1 MGTTTSG
8 DSLDVSMTVN
18 DRIIHATL
26 SLISEHGLGAVTMSR
41 VADTAGVARQTLYN
55 HYDDIDT
62 IVTTAIDR
70 HNRESVELLEAA
82 LQLAESPTGKIEQ
95 MVRHFVMVG
104 SHARH
109 AFDFGTGLSADARA
123 ALDSYNDAV
132 EQLIRDI
139 LQDGRG
145 SEDFRSNINPE
156 IDTVL
161 IRALLEGLYEL
172 AADTPEQAS
181 RIVTTGTRTI
191 LAALQ

>member
-1 MGTTTSG
+1 MGYTTSG
-8 DSLDVSMTVN
+8 DHPNDSMSVN

-26 SLISEHGLGAVTMSR
+26 TRISELGLGAVTMSG

-62 IVTTAIDR
+62 IVATAIDR
-70 HNRESVELLEAA
+70 HNRESIDLLGVA
-82 LQLAESPTGKIEQ
+82 LQMAESPTGKIEQ

-104 SHARH
+104 SHAGH
-109 AFDFGTGLSADARA
+109 AFDFGTGLSADARVI
-123 ALDSYNDAV
+123 LDTYNNAV
-132 EQLIRDI
+132 EQHVRGI
-139 LQDGRG
+139 LEDGRRG
-145 SEDFRSNINPE
+145 GDFRPNIAPE

-172 AADTPEQAS
+172 AADIPGQAS

>member
-8 DSLDVSMTVN
+8 DYPADSMSVN

-26 SLISEHGLGAVTMSR
+26 TLISEHGLGAVTMSR

-70 HNRESVELLEAA
+70 HNRESLDLLEAA
-82 LQLAESPTGKIEQ
+82 LRLAESPTGKIEQ

-109 AFDFGTGLSADARA
+109 TLDFGTGLSADARVT
-123 ALDSYNDAV
+123 LDTYNDAV
-132 EQLIRDI
+132 EQHVRGI
-139 LQDGRG
+139 LEDGQRSG
-145 SEDFRSNINPE
+145 DFRPNITPE

-161 IRALLEGLYEL
+161 VRALLEGLYEL
-172 AADTPEQAS
+172 AADTPEQVS
-181 RIVTTGTRTI
+181 RIVITGTRTI
-191 LAALQ
+191 LAALR

>member
-1 MGTTTSG
+1 MGNTTSG
-8 DSLDVSMTVN
+8 DHLADSTSVN

-26 SLISEHGLGAVTMSR
+26 TLISEQGLGAVTMSR

-55 HYDDIDT
+55 HYDDIDN
-62 IVTTAIDR
+62 IVATAIDR
-70 HNRESVELLEAA
+70 HNQESIGLLGAGLEM
-82 LQLAESPTGKIEQ
+82 AESPTGKIEQ

-109 AFDFGTGLSADARA
+109 TFDFGTGLSADTRVV
-123 ALDSYNDAV
+123 LDSYNDAV
-132 EQLIRDI
+132 EQHVRGI
-139 LQDGRG
+139 LEDGRRSG
-145 SEDFRSNINPE
+145 DFRPNITPE

-161 IRALLEGLYEL
+161 IRALLEGLSEL
-172 AADTPEQAS
+172 ASDAPEQAS